1 MVNQLNRYTLFLQQ
15 KGYIAHGNSEGDLI
29 LINYPE
35 NEDKH
40 TLSIDFSSPFPYDF
54 PKIYIDS
61 DFRKK
66 VKVHAHVF
74 KDDSLCLKFSG
85 KEIVNPT
92 KDEEVLEYALDK
104 ACKIIDRAI
113 EGSLNIEKSQEIKEY
128 WTLSNPKGI
137 KTDCFSFFRSNVN
150 VDIIS
155 IGTFHLDGEKIFLY
169 ETDDNYY
176 GKDYVETFA
185 SKPINEISKYRCLF
199 VRIEDSECA
208 YALRIFSN
216 LINYLYDI
224 KSPEIND
231 YLDNTL
237 IGMITLIVSSDEDS
251 QYSTM
256 YIRDAVDE
264 NKQGARNENRLIS
277 EQCMVVNMIPKIMT
291 QLSLFN
297 RSSDG
302 HTNTTFKKICIVGC
316 GSLGSHVANDF
327 ASIGAE
333 EFVLI
338 DYDRMADNNLL
349 RHISATSSIG
359 ELKTRVLRRYLL
371 DNYPYLKVNELPTS
385 VFNCKKELFA
395 KDYFDLIV
403 VATADRSSE
412 FYCLEELLSNSIT
425 KKAVILWIEPFAVS
439 GHALVYDR
447 DSYVKGNFD
456 LLQSNVNHISSV
468 QNSEVFFQKEAGC
481 SSAYIPYSGLDVR
494 EFLISLIKSLRFN
507 HSKPFSY
514 SKFLNIDS
522 AKRNSA
528 MKINPIYFGFSD
540 GGSILG
546 DIYGEE

>member
-1 MVNQLNRYTLFLQQ
+1 MVNQLNRYTLFLQE
-15 KGYIAHGNSEGDLI
+15 KGYIVHANSESNLI

-35 NEDKH
+35 DEDKH

-61 DFRKK
+61 DFKK
-66 VKVHAHVF
+66 RAKVNAHIF
-74 KDDSLCLKFSG
+74 EGDSLCLKFSG
-85 KEIVNPT
+85 KEMVNPT
-92 KDEEVLEYALDK
+92 KDEEVLEYALEK

-113 EGSLNIEKSQEIKEY
+113 VGSLSIEKSQEIKEY
-128 WTLSNPKGI
+128 WKLSNPK
-137 KTDCFSFFRSNVN
+137 DFNFDSYSFFRPNKSEE
-150 VDIIS
+150 IIS
-155 IGTFHLDGEKIFLY
+155 FGAFHIDNGKVFLY
-169 ETDDNYY
+169 ETGDHYY
-176 GKDYVETFA
+176 GKDYIETFA
-185 SKPINEISKYRCLF
+185 SKPINEITKLRCLF
-199 VRIEDSECA
+199 VEIEDAECA
-208 YALRIFSN
+208 YTLRVFTN
-216 LINYLYDI
+216 LIKYLYDL
-224 KSPEIND
+224 KRPEIND
-231 YLDNTL
+231 YLENTS
-237 IGMITLIVSSDEDS
+237 IGMITIIVSSDRDS

-256 YIRDAVDE
+256 YFRDKEKEEELGLRKE
-264 NKQGARNENRLIS
+264 NKLVTELCVSINL
-277 EQCMVVNMIPKIMT
+277 IPKILT

-302 HTNTTFKKICIVGC
+302 HTDTSFKKICIVGC
-316 GSLGSHVANDF
+316 GSLGSHIANDL

-338 DYDRMADNNLL
+338 DYDRLDENNLL
-349 RHISATSSIG
+349 RHISASSLIG
-359 ELKTRVLRRYLL
+359 ELKTKALRRYLL
-371 DNYPYLKVNELPTS
+371 DNYPYLKVNESSTS

-412 FYCLEELLSNSIT
+412 FYCLDELLSNSIT
-425 KKAVILWIEPFAVS
+425 KKVVILWIEPFAVS

-456 LLQSNVNHISSV
+456 LLQSNVTHISSV
-468 QNSEVFFQKEAGC
+468 QNSEVFFLKEAGC
-481 SSAYIPYSGLDVR
+481 SSAFIPYSGLDVR
-494 EFLISLIKSLRFN
+494 EFLISLIKNLRFN

-528 MKINPIYFGFSD
+528 MKINPVYFGFSD
-540 GGSILG
+540 GESILG